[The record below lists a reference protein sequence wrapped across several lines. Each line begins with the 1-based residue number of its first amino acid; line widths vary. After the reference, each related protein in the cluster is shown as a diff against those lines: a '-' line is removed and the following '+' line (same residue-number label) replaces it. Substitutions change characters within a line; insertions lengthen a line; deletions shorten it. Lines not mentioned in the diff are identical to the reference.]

1 MSEALTFDK
10 IYWKNNPIII
20 TNNKALYIAQCKEK
34 RKVQVFT
41 NENLSQALV
50 FLDTNEHSA
59 ALIEDKGITNI
70 FKALGHQFTPIIA
83 AGGVVRN
90 ENDEI
95 LLIQRRGLWD
105 LPKGKLEANEEI
117 PACAVREVEEET
129 GLTKV
134 TLQHFICNT
143 YHLYNMYNQD
153 VLKTTYWYSMKVSGD
168 QLLIPQLEEDI
179 TASKWVK
186 ETELELYLQDT
197 FETIRDV
204 LTHPAH

>member
-1 MSEALTFDK
+1 MTAPLLYQKIYWNNNPFIVTPNAAEFYKQFNEVRKVVEFSDDNISEAL
-10 IYWKNNPIII
+10 
-20 TNNKALYIAQCKEK
+20 A
-34 RKVQVFT
+34 
-41 NENLSQALV
+41 
-50 FLDTNEHSA
+50 FLDTPEPVA
-59 ALIEDKGITNI
+59 ALIIDKDMTNL
-70 FKALGHQFTPIIA
+70 FNALGHQFTPIIA

-90 ENDEI
+90 ENNEI

-129 GLTKV
+129 GLTNV

-153 VLKTTYWYSMKVSGD
+153 VLKTTYWYSMKVSGE
-168 QLLIPQLEEDI
+168 QHLIPQLEEDI
-179 TASKWVK
+179 TTTKWVK
-186 ETELELYLQDT
+186 EAELELYLKDT